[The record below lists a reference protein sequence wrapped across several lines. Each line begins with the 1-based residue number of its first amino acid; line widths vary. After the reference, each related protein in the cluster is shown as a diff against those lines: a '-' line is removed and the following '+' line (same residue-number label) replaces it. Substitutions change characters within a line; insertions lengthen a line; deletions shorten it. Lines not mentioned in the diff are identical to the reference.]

1 MSMLSHKLLLD
12 DEEEYHL
19 LAIHSTLE
27 DYKIAFFL
35 NKLLHLNL
43 KRARCDVDFNHGDV
57 LALYPLYVY
66 KEPAKYLSVYLI
78 KNKYKGTIKKLV
90 RPDSLFTEEE
100 FSPTITFFIPEHK
113 EVDYFLKIE
122 GDLESGA
129 IKRWLE
135 KIALIP
141 NIITT
146 FSVDPNQLKSKN
158 NLILD

>member
-1 MSMLSHKLLLD
+1 MLSHKLLLD
-12 DEEEYHL
+12 DEEQYQL

-35 NKLLHLNL
+35 NKMLHLNL

-57 LALYPLYVY
+57 QALYPLYIF

-78 KNKYKGTIKKLV
+78 KNKYKGADKKV
-90 RPDSLFTEEE
+90 VSAGSLFTEQE
-100 FSPTITFFIPEHK
+100 FSPITTFFIPEYR
-113 EVDYFLKIE
+113 EVDYFLKIV
-122 GDLESGA
+122 GDLENR
-129 IKRWLE
+129 KVEKWLNQ
-135 KIALIP
+135 IALIP

-146 FSVDPNQLKSKN
+146 FSVDPDQLKSKN

>member
-1 MSMLSHKLLLD
+1 MLSHKLLLD
-12 DEEEYHL
+12 DEEEDYDL

-43 KRARCDVDFNHGDV
+43 KRARYDVDFNHGDV
-57 LALYPLYVY
+57 QALYPLYVF

-78 KNKYKGTIKKLV
+78 KNKYKGANKKV
-90 RPDSLFTEEE
+90 ICAGSLFSEEE
-100 FSPTITFFIPEHK
+100 FSPRATFFIPEYK

-122 GDLESGA
+122 GV
-129 IKRWLE
+129 LE
-135 KIALIP
+135 KGELEKWLNRITLIP
-141 NIITT
+141 NSLTT
-146 FSVDPNQLKSKN
+146 FKVDPKQLKSKN